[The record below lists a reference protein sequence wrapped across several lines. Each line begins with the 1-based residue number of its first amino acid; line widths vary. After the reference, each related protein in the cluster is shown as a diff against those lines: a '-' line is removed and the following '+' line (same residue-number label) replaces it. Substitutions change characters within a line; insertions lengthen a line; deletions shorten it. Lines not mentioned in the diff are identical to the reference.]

1 MRITHG
7 ICVAFLLAAVLIV
20 AGCGGGGAGS
30 TSSSRPATE
39 RAGWK
44 RCTNAHYGFSLAYPG
59 SWHVASYQRLRVWP
73 GASDTYRKHFFRS
86 VVCVNYDPRPF
97 TVVDGSEY
105 PQTAVA
111 VWRST
116 NAREYRQAIRWTF
129 DPLYYR
135 TIQRQSVVVGGR
147 QAIRYH
153 VYVRRGLYPRSHVY
167 GYLIDFGRKGGIMI
181 EAWRYGFK
189 PSPWKQYRAHMALV
203 DRMAPTA
210 RITAAS

>member
-1 MRITHG
+1 MRTAHG
-7 ICVAFLLAAVLIV
+7 ICLALFVVAVLAV
-20 AGCGGGGAGS
+20 AGCGGGAGS
-30 TSSSRPATE
+30 TSSSRAATE
-39 RAGWK
+39 PAGWK

-59 SWHVASYQRLRVWP
+59 SWHVASYQRLRVL
-73 GASDTYRKHFFRS
+73 GEGDAYRRKFFQH
-86 VVCVNYDPRPF
+86 VVCSNYDPRPF
-97 TVVDGSEY
+97 TVIDGSEY

-111 VWRST
+111 VWRSA

-135 TIQRQSVVVGGR
+135 TIQRQSVIVGGR

-167 GYLIDFGRKGGIMI
+167 GYLIDFGRRGGILI
-181 EAWRYGFK
+181 EAWRYGHK
-189 PSPWKQYRAHMALV
+189 PIPWKQYRSHMALI

-210 RITAAS
+210 RIVATS